1 VNNPGE
7 TLAKADVKKVLAD
20 PNYERYEKD
29 LEQWESTGAGQEPD
43 ERDYPYTPT
52 EDTQAFLSDLMQL
65 DEPEEVLELATETS
79 AASVK
84 KDLAKTQ
91 NALRLADQYAA
102 FGDDPYAA
110 KEVLRVAIESGDLSQ
125 VEAFPK
131 AKDLAQQLKGID
143 SGDFDEV
150 MELFEYSPKELA
162 GYDDARDDL
171 KQVAAN
177 PDARKAF
184 NKYTKW
190 DPEAELDQASDGYSR
205 DELERRERTL
215 LAASHPELRKTLKT
229 MQTIGTEDANGERP
243 YNWIMDQLWKAQE
256 AKNTRADAFLQG
268 YLDVMHNRFD
278 QRGQGVACGNGWIPR
293 GKQCSPEK
301 ARQTPRAALD
311 RTVEKSKA
319 RAELK
324 RAVKEG
330 KGQKARVKPKPV
342 ESATA
347 GETKTVKDKRLGKQV
362 TKVLMSDG
370 SEVQFDQKF
379 PDKIAKPLAEIHA
392 RKLSGESIAPQ
403 DLASTLLGGRF
414 NASTKE
420 ANLFLEQSRE
430 LGIPSDSLWVGE
442 GPHKKSAID
451 VQADQNLRNAK
462 QGDIE
467 KRIKQLNAEAESYSA
482 KGAERAKR
490 GRTRGAGA
498 GGFNRD
504 LDRIKIGRDI
514 AEGEIER
521 LQAELD
527 RRANRTD
534 SYLQGYLEVMSWRF
548 DRKGEGVACG
558 RGWISRRKKCGRDKS
573 RTTTPEAK
581 ARTVE
586 KQKVRQQLRG
596 QVKASQGQ
604 KPYVKPK
611 PEPDT
616 PKRYPRRLP
625 KDHVVTT
632 NKRITAARLDAALDA
647 IDSPGAKERVGMFR
661 AFVAKTGIQTV
672 FADPDATNAAHLAVV
687 ERGLKDQRYA
697 AEDGGLLRN
706 TKADPT
712 AAGYTTFA
720 WNHVVITS
728 DSRGRDGPFAAS
740 SEKLRQGADRIF
752 EANAEDELARD
763 IMAFPSSVKASM
775 RHRDSS
781 EMMTYI
787 HEIGHQVHAKAGLP
801 PVPTTIK
808 GSATNY
814 GAENEEEWF
823 AEHFALWMLDA
834 PRYEQ
839 LDPAGAQFI
848 QDSLTRA
855 IKKPVSIEELMA
867 RGNS

>member
-1 VNNPGE
+1 MIAYYQQQHDRRKIDQFGIKDRLE
-7 TLAKADVKKVLAD
+7 ILKA
-20 PNYERYEKD
+20 ER
-29 LEQWESTGAGQEPD
+29 D
-43 ERDYPYTPT
+43 ERRQRNTSVSPSSQPTRRHQKNTVADYESKAGRIPT
-52 EDTQAFLSDLMQL
+52 E
-65 DEPEEVLELATETS
+65 
-79 AASVK
+79 
-84 KDLAKTQ
+84 
-91 NALRLADQYAA
+91 
-102 FGDDPYAA
+102 
-110 KEVLRVAIESGDLSQ
+110 
-125 VEAFPK
+125 
-131 AKDLAQQLKGID
+131 
-143 SGDFDEV
+143 
-150 MELFEYSPKELA
+150 
-162 GYDDARDDL
+162 
-171 KQVAAN
+171 
-177 PDARKAF
+177 
-184 NKYTKW
+184 
-190 DPEAELDQASDGYSR
+190 
-205 DELERRERTL
+205 
-215 LAASHPELRKTLKT
+215 
-229 MQTIGTEDANGERP
+229 
-243 YNWIMDQLWKAQE
+243 
-256 AKNTRADAFLQG
+256 
-268 YLDVMHNRFD
+268 
-278 QRGQGVACGNGWIPR
+278 
-293 GKQCSPEK
+293 
-301 ARQTPRAALD
+301 
-311 RTVEKSKA
+311 
-319 RAELK
+319 
-324 RAVKEG
+324 
-330 KGQKARVKPKPV
+330 
-342 ESATA
+342 
-347 GETKTVKDKRLGKQV
+347 
-362 TKVLMSDG
+362 
-370 SEVQFDQKF
+370 SEVQSGVEGLGTGPGGVDFNR
-379 PDKIAKPLAEIHA
+379 IAGQPVL
-392 RKLSGESIAPQ
+392 
-403 DLASTLLGGRF
+403 
-414 NASTKE
+414 
-420 ANLFLEQSRE
+420 
-430 LGIPSDSLWVGE
+430 V
-442 GPHKKSAID
+442 
-451 VQADQNLRNAK
+451 
-462 QGDIE
+462 
-467 KRIKQLNAEAESYSA
+467 
-482 KGAERAKR
+482 ERARPKGR
-490 GRTRGAGA
+490 GKSYAVGSYDRDGKLNLDPTTAAGSPTEA
-498 GGFNRD
+498 KYNYLNTMD
-504 LDRIKIGRDI
+504 LLPGQKN
-514 AEGEIER
+514 AY
-521 LQAELD
+521 
-527 RRANRTD
+527 NRTD
-534 SYLQGYLEVMSWRF
+534 SYIQGYLEVMSWRF

-573 RTTTPEAK
+573 RTTSPEAK

-586 KQKVRQQLRG
+586 KQKERQQLRG
-596 QVKASQGQ
+596 QVKAAQGQ